1 MRTGPRDGYSIM
13 NELAER
19 DCILRVKDG
28 DETGFDELFEAYH
41 RRIVGLAL
49 RFVSHEHLAHEIAQE
64 VFLVA
69 FQEMRRWRGEARFS
83 TWLFRTAM
91 NFSLTY
97 VRDERKQA
105 RIKQGAIDDESDE
118 ATDELTM
125 REELRTS
132 IDSAVQ
138 SLPPRQGTVFY
149 LRRYNDAKMHEIA
162 STLNISEAGAR
173 ASYYQAVR
181 SLRTQL
187 RGVAPIANVRCG

>member
-1 MRTGPRDGYSIM
+1 M

-41 RRIVGLAL
+41 RRIIGLAL

-118 ATDELTM
+118 PTDELTM

-138 SLPPRQGTVFY
+138 SLPPRQDTVFY

-187 RGVAPIANVRCG
+187 RGVAPVANVRCG